1 MRPHPRVLK
10 WLVITLT
17 VIVCAGP
24 PVYGFLLSL
33 RPFASVAA
41 APLSLIPSAEEVT
54 LEAYPIAMGEYG
66 LGGFMLNSL
75 QVALATVVL
84 AVLFSVL
91 GGYAAVRLDFFGRRS
106 VNVLFLGV
114 YMLPGIVLAVPLFV
128 LLSRVG
134 LTGTLIGL
142 VLVYIAQTVP
152 VALYMLRNYFI
163 AVPASVEEAAMIDG
177 CGRLALIRRV
187 VLPMALPGIA
197 ATSLYVFMIAWNEY
211 PVRAAVPR
219 ARPAALDGGAGH
231 LAAHR
236 VLGAGHRADGRVH
249 RGHHPGGRGVL
260 PGAAVV
266 DLRAHRRSGERM
278 KDMPV
283 RLGILGAGSR
293 GRHSYGRWIVRHPE
307 RAQIAA
313 VADPIPDRRDGLAA
327 TAGVPDERRY
337 HDWKPLL
344 ADAEHLDLDGVIVAL
359 PDRDHVAPT
368 LEAARHGLAVLVE
381 KPVSSTPAELEQL
394 ADGGSRLNA
403 RISVGHV
410 IATSRSGRLCTSW
423 WRAARSEAWSPCASR
438 RTSVSGT
445 SRTPTCAATGETP
458 RRQAR
463 WC

>member
-1 MRPHPRVLK
+1 MNGGDRVLGVLK

-24 PVYGFLLSL
+24 LIYGFLLSL

-54 LEAYPIAMGEYG
+54 LEAYPRAMGEFG

-134 LTGTLIGL
+134 LTGTLVGL

-211 PVRAAVPR
+211 LFALLFLVHERPR
-219 ARPAALDGGAGH
+219 WTVA
-231 LAAHR
+231 
-236 VLGAGHRADGRVH
+236 
-249 RGHHPGGRGVL
+249 
-260 PGAAVV
+260 
-266 DLRAHRRSGERM
+266 
-278 KDMPV
+278 
-283 RLGILGAGSR
+283 LGISQLTEFSVPATVLMAGSIAVTIPVVA
-293 GRHSYGRWIVRHPE
+293 GFFL
-307 RAQIAA
+307 AQRLLIS
-313 VADPIPDRRDGLAA
+313 GL
-327 TAGVPDERRY
+327 TAG
-337 HDWKPLL
+337 
-344 ADAEHLDLDGVIVAL
+344 AEKG
-359 PDRDHVAPT
+359 
-368 LEAARHGLAVLVE
+368 
-381 KPVSSTPAELEQL
+381 
-394 ADGGSRLNA
+394 
-403 RISVGHV
+403 
-410 IATSRSGRLCTSW
+410 
-423 WRAARSEAWSPCASR
+423 
-438 RTSVSGT
+438 
-445 SRTPTCAATGETP
+445 
-458 RRQAR
+458 
-463 WC
+463 